1 MNTLKY
7 ILDSVLQKKQIY
19 VKIKGNLALLKWDEI
34 VGEKLANY
42 TTPIFYKENTIFIG
56 VVSPLFMRELTFMK
70 ADILKKINESITDS
84 PVKNI
89 KFKLVSQIQKKT
101 KGRAKEDEYLFYEDI
116 KLTQSDI
123 DWVKSVADR
132 LKVENGLKE
141 KYLELLTFYKKNEKL
156 KKQLG
161 YKACKKCGALFKGE
175 GPLCPVCNLKET
187 KPE

>member
-34 VGEKLANY
+34 VGEKLSNY

-56 VVSPLFMRELTFMK
+56 VISPLFMRELTFMK
-70 ADILKKINESITDS
+70 ADILKKINESIPDS
-84 PVKNI
+84 PIKNI
-89 KFKLVSQIQKKT
+89 KFKLVSQIQKKV
-101 KGRAKEDEYLFYEDI
+101 GRRAKEDEYLSYQDI

-132 LKVENGLKE
+132 LKVERELKE
-141 KYLELLTFYKKNEKL
+141 KYVELLTFYKKNERL
-156 KKQLG
+156 KEQLG
-161 YKACKKCGALFKGE
+161 YKTCKKCGALFKGD
-175 GPLCPVCNLKET
+175 GPLCPVCKM
-187 KPE
+187 KD